1 MLVNPRCMKTAID
14 SNSGDPG
21 STESR
26 PTRLQSSTNAR
37 GTMRA
42 TVFHGPNDIRIEE
55 VPRPSAG
62 AGEAVIRITLT
73 TICGTDLHILR
84 GEYAVKPGLVIGHEP
99 VGVIEELGEGV
110 TGYAI
115 GDRVLVGAITP
126 CGQCR
131 ACLSAQWSQCG
142 HGEGVEAIG
151 GWRFGNTINGAQ
163 AEYLL
168 VPNAQANLAKI
179 PDELSDE
186 QVVLLADI
194 ASTGFSGAESGN
206 IRIGD
211 TVVVLAQ
218 GPIGLCATAGAKL
231 MGASFIIGVESD
243 PVRVKMS
250 KRMGADVVLDPK
262 QCDVVAEVRKLT
274 GGGADV
280 AIESLGLQETFENA
294 LRSLRAGGTLSS
306 LGVYSG
312 KLQVPYDAFAAGIG
326 DYKIVTT
333 LCPGGKERMRRLMS
347 MVQTK
352 RFDPTPLLTHSFKL
366 DQIVEAYDLFGSR
379 RDGVLK
385 VAIRP

>member
-1 MLVNPRCMKTAID
+1 MKT
-14 SNSGDPG
+14 
-21 STESR
+21 
-26 PTRLQSSTNAR
+26 
-37 GTMRA
+37 MKA
-42 TVFHGPNDIRIEE
+42 TVFHSANSISVEE
-55 VPRPSAG
+55 VPRPGAG
-62 AGEAVIRITLT
+62 VGEAVIRITLT

-110 TGYAI
+110 TGYKI

-131 ACLSAQWSQCG
+131 ACLSAQWAQCG

-151 GWRFGNTINGAQ
+151 GWRFGNTIDGAQ

-206 IRIGD
+206 VRIGD
-211 TVVVLAQ
+211 SVVIFAQ
-218 GPIGLCATAGAKL
+218 GPIGLCSTAGAKL
-231 MGASFIIGVESD
+231 MGASFIIGVDGD
-243 PVRVKMS
+243 PVRMKMAQ
-250 KRMGADVVLDPK
+250 RMGADVVLDPK
-262 QCDVVAEVRKLT
+262 QCDVVAEVRRLT

-280 AIESLGLQETFENA
+280 AIEALGLQETFENC
-294 LRSLRAGGTLSS
+294 LRCLRPGGTLSS

-333 LCPGGKERMRRLMS
+333 LCPGGKERMRRLML
-347 MVQTK
+347 MVQAN
-352 RFDPTPLLTHSFKL
+352 RFDPLPLLTHRFTL
-366 DQIVEAYDLFGSR
+366 DQIVEAYDVFGSR
-379 RDGVLK
+379 RDGCLK
-385 VAIRP
+385 VAIKP